1 MAGLVIELRR
11 EHDAIRTRVAAIKQ
25 CGVMTEEGFAGLQL
39 LGELLLKHIGH
50 EDQVLYPR
58 LEKAAQHDEN
68 LRVLLERFREEMNE
82 ITFEALRFFDLYKTP
97 SKSIDFAHDVARI
110 FSMIAN
116 RIITEESVLYP
127 RLSAIKQL
135 RHDQ

>member
-25 CGVMTEEGFAGLQL
+25 YGVMTEEGFTGLQQL
-39 LGELLLKHIGH
+39 RELLLKHIAH
-50 EDQVLYPR
+50 EDQILYPR
-58 LEKAAQHDEN
+58 LEQAAQHDEN
-68 LRVLLERFREEMNE
+68 LKVLLERFREEMNE
-82 ITFEALRFFDLYKTP
+82 ITFEAFRFFDLYKTP
-97 SKSIDFAHDVARI
+97 SRSIDFAHDVAKI

-127 RLSAIKQL
+127 RLTAIKQL
-135 RHDQ
+135 SHDQ